1 MATNEKDYGSSRS
14 NSESEKKEYTGA
26 DFEKKPGYC
35 EERVWQRE
43 EREHGLSVED
53 WKTRN
58 IWGSEI
64 IPKR

>member
-1 MATNEKDYGSSRS
+1 MAANE
-14 NSESEKKEYTGA
+14 KEYTGA
-26 DFEKKPGYC
+26 DFEKKPGYY

-64 IPKR
+64 IHK